1 MTAHAVT
8 LHLTPPLYDHF
19 RDRAEQRR
27 RSLEAEILEVVKSAV
42 PDETLPEDLE
52 RELAGLEALNDDAL
66 WRVADSRLSQ
76 EESVRLEA
84 LTSKQKT
91 EGLSDAERE
100 AQSWLL
106 DQYQRRMLL
115 RATAANLLKNRG
127 HDISV
132 LLGR

>member
-1 MTAHAVT
+1 M
-8 LHLTPPLYDHF
+8 
-19 RDRAEQRR
+19 
-27 RSLEAEILEVVKSAV
+27 V

-76 EESVRLEA
+76 EESVRSEA

-91 EGLSDAERE
+91 EGLSDAECE
-100 AQSWLL
+100 AQAWLL

-115 RATAANLLKNRG
+115 RATAANLLKDRG